1 MSLIDKLKESL
12 GFPGKEKKSIKSKD
26 FERDI
31 LDDDGVIEPEQPY
44 YEIILIR
51 PESMDD
57 MDYVSDQIIEEKNPV
72 IVDLSYFEEEGF
84 DTFQMAGNKI
94 NILRQKHGA
103 ESILLSN
110 TSDKNMIIISPP
122 RINIVKKE

>member
-1 MSLIDKLKESL
+1 MSFLDKFRESL
-12 GFPGKEKKSIKSKD
+12 GFAKKEKKSIKSND
-26 FERDI
+26 FVNEI
-31 LDDDGVIEPEQPY
+31 LDDDVIEPMQPF

-57 MDYVSDQIIEEKNPV
+57 MDYVSDQIIEENNPV
-72 IVDLSYFEEEGF
+72 IVDLGYFEEEGI

-103 ESILLSN
+103 ESILLCNS
-110 TSDKNMIIISPP
+110 SDKNLIIISPQ